1 MPERARV
8 TSVEAIESFRTQL
21 ILYLGKA
28 RPALEE
34 VAGDLVRM
42 RLWLQNEQR
51 LHWEAEA
58 RRRKRALEEAQQA
71 VFSAK
76 LSQLREVNASEQTA
90 LHKAKR
96 AYDEAE
102 AKLRI
107 IKQWDRAFDN
117 RTEPL
122 ARQLEKL
129 QTLLSDDMVKAVA
142 YLGQTVETLA
152 AYSSLTPPSAVTSP
166 VSPDVSTEGSGSD
179 GAVKKVPREDHS
191 LP

>member
-21 ILYLGKA
+21 VLYLGKA

-34 VAGDLVRM
+34 VGGDLVRM

-51 LHWEAEA
+51 LHWEGEA

-76 LSQLREVNASEQTA
+76 LSRLREVNVAEQTA

-129 QTLLSDDMVKAVA
+129 QTILSNDMVKAVA
-142 YLGQTVETLA
+142 YLGQTVETLG
-152 AYSSLTPPSAVTSP
+152 AYAGMTAPSAVTNP
-166 VSPDVSTEGSGSD
+166 VPPDDSTA
-179 GAVKKVPREDHS
+179 GAGTTGAAKQAPREDHS
-191 LP
+191 LS

>member
-34 VAGDLVRM
+34 VGGDLVRM

-51 LHWEAEA
+51 LHWEGEA

-76 LSQLREVNASEQTA
+76 LSRLREVNVAEQTA

-107 IKQWDRAFDN
+107 MKQWDRAFDN

-129 QTLLSDDMVKAVA
+129 QTILSNDMTKAVA

-152 AYSSLTPPSAVTSP
+152 AYSSMAPPSAVTSP
-166 VSPDVSTEGSGSD
+166 APTDLSSAGDQAD
-179 GAVKKVPREDHS
+179 GAVKQNPREDHS